1 MITVM
6 VISKTVC
13 VVKYVGRNF
22 SVTFASTVAWW

>member
-1 MITVM
+1 MIIVM

-22 SVTFASTVAWW
+22 SVFASTVAGW